1 VIPVLVYGI
10 ENLNLNIEET
20 DRITNFEKQ
29 VIKKSLKF
37 APFHHTKLL
46 FDALK
51 LETMD
56 EKITI
61 IKMSFH
67 LRLLRSNYTRM
78 FTKELIKLN
87 NGVPDSH
94 SICASITGPGVNR
107 SSKQILNIKKNKRL
121 L

>member
-1 VIPVLVYGI
+1 MIPVLVYGI

-61 IKMSFH
+61 IKISFH
-67 LRLLRSNYTRM
+67 LR
-78 FTKELIKLN
+78 
-87 NGVPDSH
+87 
-94 SICASITGPGVNR
+94 
-107 SSKQILNIKKNKRL
+107 
-121 L
+121 